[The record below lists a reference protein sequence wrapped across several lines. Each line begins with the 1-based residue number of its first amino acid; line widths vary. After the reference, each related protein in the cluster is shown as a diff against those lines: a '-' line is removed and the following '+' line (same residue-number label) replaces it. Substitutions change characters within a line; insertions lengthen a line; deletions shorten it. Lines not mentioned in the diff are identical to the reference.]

1 MTAGLL
7 VVAVAIVAFVLMLT
21 VLVLRQDR
29 LIFFP
34 ARALGPGPDAFRLR
48 AEELSIRTEDG
59 VSLHGWWIKGNGQR
73 ALLHFHGNAGNA
85 ADRLARAKILNERFG
100 LDVFLVDYR
109 GYGRSDGSPSEAGL
123 YRDGRAIEDQA
134 VRHGFDS
141 DRIILFGESLG
152 SAVAIQLAIERPCA
166 ALVVETPF
174 LSIPAMAREHYPFV
188 PSFLISTRFDNAAK
202 IGAVRVPTLVIVA
215 ERDEVVSPVQGLKL
229 FDLAHARKKLVVI
242 PGAHHDDTYA
252 VGGEP
257 YWRAWGDFLE
267 ALPNDAGS
275 APHPDPLPPGEGGT
289 PRA

>member
-7 VVAVAIVAFVLMLT
+7 VVGVAMVAFVLMLT

-34 ARALGPGPDAFRLR
+34 ARTLGPGPDAFGLR

-73 ALLHFHGNAGNA
+73 ALLYFHGNAGNA

-202 IGAVRVPTLVIVA
+202 IGAIRVPTLVIVA

-229 FDLAHARKKLVVI
+229 FDLAHGRKKLVVI
-242 PGAHHDDTYA
+242 PGAHHNDTYA

-257 YWRAWGDFLE
+257 YWQAWGDFLE

-275 APHPDPLPPGEGGT
+275 AAHPDPLPPGEGGT